1 MRKRDWT
8 TTVIVTTRVGSL
20 NEGYFLLV
28 QCVIDGGAVFL
39 CTGLVI
45 SHNDQHGDG
54 NCITLVNN
62 NVQIVV

>member
-28 QCVIDGGAVFL
+28 QCVIHGGAVFM

-45 SHNDQHGDG
+45 SDND
-54 NCITLVNN
+54 
-62 NVQIVV
+62 